1 MTFSTLRGS
10 VVKLFVGIL
19 EISIEFKNC
28 FNIVGG
34 QLVDNCTDSVIHM
47 EEDDDDDDD
56 EKNDEEWWMMDDEWW
71 W

>member
-1 MTFSTLRGS
+1 MENWP
-10 VVKLFVGIL
+10 VGW
-19 EISIEFKNC
+19 KNC

-56 EKNDEEWWMMDDEWW
+56 EKNQCSGKAREQLCV
-71 W
+71 